1 MIIIIFSTVYRPVE
15 IPVYHVTCDE
25 NKKTPW
31 KVVLEEGRR
40 LNNDYPFEIGLW
52 YPGGGITTNKFLHKM
67 NVALWHWGPAYLIDG
82 LMFIFRQKRFMRHV
96 QTKISQGLEVL
107 QFFTMREWSF
117 KSENFVDVYN
127 KMDADEKLMFY
138 TNTAVMEGDT
148 IDYLKLT
155 ILGGR
160 QYCLKEPL
168 STLPKARIQ
177 LKM

>member
-1 MIIIIFSTVYRPVE
+1 
-15 IPVYHVTCDE
+15 
-25 NKKTPW
+25 
-31 KVVLEEGRR
+31 
-40 LNNDYPFEIGLW
+40 
-52 YPGGGITTNKFLHKM
+52 M

-82 LMFIFRQKRFMRHV
+82 LMYIFRQKPFMRHV

-107 QFFTMREWSF
+107 QFFTMRQWCF
-117 KSENFVDVYN
+117 KSENFVDIHN

-138 TNTAVMEGDT
+138 TNTAVMEGDP